1 MSKLA
6 RAVAMC
12 HKPAMIRILSDLMII
27 INMQNMQNM
36 QNMKNKQNMYNANAK
51 YAKSLQSSGF

>member
-1 MSKLA
+1 
-6 RAVAMC
+6 
-12 HKPAMIRILSDLMII
+12 MII

-51 YAKSLQSSGF
+51 YAKSLQSSGFWVRKMIIIKNDNGDCDNK